1 MHSHPD
7 EPEKATMGSLTPRQ
21 IECLA
26 WAQEG
31 KTAYEVGVILGI
43 STRTVEAHLQHA
55 YEALGVV
62 SRIQAV
68 LKARDAGLLRRAADA
83 AE

>member
-1 MHSHPD
+1 
-7 EPEKATMGSLTPRQ
+7 MGVLTPRQ

-26 WAQEG
+26 WVQEG

-43 STRTVEAHLQHA
+43 STRTVETHLQHA
-55 YEALGVV
+55 YEALGVA

-68 LKARDAGLLRRAADA
+68 LKARDAGLLRKAADGPGDSSA
-83 AE
+83 STPVGHL